1 MPRDITVTFTD
12 GSSHVYKGAPDDLTP
27 EQVSARASSEF
38 GKPVKA
44 LDGGKPPSMLEET
57 GRVLDKSVRGGVF
70 ALPNLLR
77 HGIPAANKVLPEGYG
92 FELPGLMPEAV
103 TKAYD
108 AIATPSEPQ
117 TPTGKVLG
125 GIGESTVGA
134 LASPGGF
141 VAPIRSAVVGAS
153 SGMGA
158 EGSAK
163 LFGDNG
169 LSRFLGG
176 LFGGLTGGVVTAA
189 KTNKES
195 LAREALK
202 DARPADLAV
211 AKQRMIEAEAAG
223 IPINLSQAMPRAS
236 NIDAYAETLANS
248 RHGVKTTEQLRAQP
262 AQIALGTED
271 QLSTLPGQIRQP
283 QILANNA
290 QEGATKA
297 ISNGVAAA
305 GQAWQK
311 AAPQGSLIPEQMVGQ
326 LDNRLALM
334 AKQYP
339 NTAAA
344 ELFNDV
350 QARLKAPQ
358 QPAPPGPGI
367 LGPNGQ
373 PLNPPAAGPKY
384 LTDAL
389 QVKGAIDDALENF
402 GKRNLNTPGLDSKLL
417 RRAQEVREMFNGL
430 VDQYAP
436 KLSAANQA
444 YNAVMEGVVDPLKKS
459 VVGRV
464 AGRTGASDVLE
475 SPQSRLFSVF
485 DKGTVPGATSSEI
498 LTLERSLREAGHAA
512 DFQDAAKTWLATKV
526 STALKSGDNRMPDD
540 IAGKLRVAFG
550 DPRQLDQTSKGFQ
563 DILAGLARSQGV
575 PQAPYVKGFQAFMEI
590 VSNAARRPGN
600 VRGTTPGEITRNA
613 GEGVGR
619 HLGAVNFMTP
629 LRQPLLAWS
638 RWLEQDSLS
647 AMDRL
652 LTSPEGVDTLIKL
665 GRQPRMSHT
674 AISTMATFLGS
685 SAAADN
691 SPTITPP

>member
-1 MPRDITVTFTD
+1 MPFDVEL
-12 GSSHVYKGAPDDLTP
+12 PD
-27 EQVSARASSEF
+27 
-38 GKPVKA
+38 
-44 LDGGKPPSMLEET
+44 
-57 GRVLDKSVRGGVF
+57 GRVLKDIPDGTTKAQIVAKLGSNPDIAENGLPAWLDEASRVADKAVRGGVM
-70 ALPNLLR
+70 AIPNLIR
-77 HGIPAANKVLPEGYG
+77 HGGNYLESIMPTPDSTKITIPESV
-92 FELPGLMPEAV
+92 V
-103 TKAYD
+103 KAYD
-108 AIATPSEPQ
+108 ELTTPRQPKTEA
-117 TPTGKVLG
+117 GKYLG
-125 GIGESTVGA
+125 AVGEGAVGA
-134 LASPGGF
+134 LAGPGGL
-141 VAPIRSAVVGAS
+141 VAPVRSLVTGA
-153 SGMGA
+153 GA
-158 EGSAK
+158 GAGSETAAH
-163 LFGDNG
+163 LFGDNA
-169 LSRFLGG
+169 LSRILGG
-176 LFGGLTGGVVTAA
+176 LAGGGTTSLLTAA

-202 DARPADLAV
+202 DVRPQDLAT
-211 AKQRMIEAEAAG
+211 AKQRMIEAQAAG

-236 NIDAYAETLANS
+236 NVDAYVDTLANS
-248 RHGVKTTEQLRAQP
+248 KHGVQTAEMLRNQP
-262 AQIALGTED
+262 AQAAFGAEE
-271 QLSTLPGQIRQP
+271 QMANLPGQIRMP
-283 QILANNA
+283 QVLANNA

-297 ISNGVAAA
+297 ISNGVQAA

-311 AAPQGSLIPEQMVGQ
+311 MAPQGSLIPEQMVGQ

-344 ELFNDV
+344 DLFNDV
-350 QARLKAPQ
+350 RSRLKAPSQ
-358 QPAPPGPGI
+358 SPTGGSPL

-373 PLNPPAAGPKY
+373 PLNPPAVGPKY

-430 VDQYAP
+430 VDIYAP

-444 YNAVMEGVVDPLKKS
+444 YNAVMEGTVDPLKKS
-459 VVGRV
+459 VVGRI
-464 AGRTGASDVLE
+464 AGRSGASDVVE
-475 SPQSRLFSVF
+475 SPQARLFSVF

-512 DFQDAAKTWLATKV
+512 DFQDAAKTWLAGKV
-526 STALKSGDNRMPDD
+526 STALKSTDNRMPEDF
-540 IAGKLRVAFG
+540 AGRLRAAFG

-563 DILAGLARSQGV
+563 DTLAGLARSQGV
-575 PQAPYVKGFQAFMEI
+575 PAAPYVKGFEHFMEI
-590 VSNAARRPGN
+590 VSDAARRPGN
-600 VRGTTPGEITRNA
+600 VRGTTPGAIVQNA

-665 GRQPRMSHT
+665 GKQPRMSHT
-674 AISTMATFLGS
+674 AISTMATFLGT
-685 SAAADN
+685 SAAASNPPD
-691 SPTITPP
+691 ITQP